1 MPRNALLGFA
11 VAAVTA
17 LGLTTGA
24 FAAAVPLGDPLGSN
38 AAWGDDPWAAAT
50 DEPDPFSDLLSVD
63 GMDEGQAP
71 LLELLGM
78 PTQARRGKA
87 AAAGGPVE
95 PRAAAGDRETGRLAV
110 TAALDDPDD
119 GIASAGRRALEV
131 FEALGVSSGPSDSYA
146 MRHAA
151 PSEPLPA
158 LPSVPSEG
166 QSSWL
171 REGLQLL
178 RGNREWVV
186 LAVAAVVLGMFAMR
200 ASSLWAGRPKPS
212 GAGRALPRAPLPSRQ
227 GSR

>member
-17 LGLTTGA
+17 LGSTSGA
-24 FAAAVPLGDPLGSN
+24 MAAVVPLGEPLGSN
-38 AAWGDDPWAAAT
+38 AAWDDPWAAAT
-50 DEPDPFSDLLSVD
+50 DEPDPFADLLAVD

-78 PTQARRGKA
+78 PTQVRRAR
-87 AAAGGPVE
+87 AAAGGPAE
-95 PRAAAGDRETGRLAV
+95 PRSAAADGETGRLAT

-119 GIASAGRRALEV
+119 GVASAGRKALEV
-131 FEALGVSSGPSDSYA
+131 FEALGMSSGPSESYVLRQA
-146 MRHAA
+146 V
-151 PSEPLPA
+151 PSEPLAAPPA
-158 LPSVPSEG
+158 VPSEG

-178 RGNREWVV
+178 RSNREWVV

-200 ASSLWAGRPKPS
+200 ASSLWASGRPRPS
-212 GAGRALPRAPLPSRQ
+212 GAGRALARAPMPSRQ